1 MTKKITLTI
10 FVLLFFLFKNFAQTN
25 APSGQ
30 AGWNPIGFNVSG
42 TNNTVNGVAVY
53 YQLSTCNGEDVVFVK
68 FVNNNNYSVNVEWY
82 PAVFTQEHK
91 WIKKETLADKKSV
104 TLNPNSELEGNCS
117 GTKPETVIRLSD
129 FSIKKS
135 DFFRYS
141 TSNIAVSKQ

>member
-1 MTKKITLTI
+1 MLSKI
-10 FVLLFFLFKNFAQTN
+10 LLAAVFLFSFEFRSVAQTTP
-25 APSGQ
+25 PSGQ

-42 TNNTVNGVAVY
+42 TNNTVNGVTVY

-91 WIKKETLADKKSV
+91 WIKKETLQDKKSV
-104 TLNPNSELEGNCS
+104 TLNQTSALEGDCS